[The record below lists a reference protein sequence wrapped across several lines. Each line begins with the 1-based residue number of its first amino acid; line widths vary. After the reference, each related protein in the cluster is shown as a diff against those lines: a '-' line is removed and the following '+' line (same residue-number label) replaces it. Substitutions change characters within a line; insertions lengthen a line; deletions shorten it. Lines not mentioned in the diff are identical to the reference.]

1 MITGIRQ
8 NRHVKK
14 SDIFIET
21 VLYIIVLFF
30 LFPIFNIFLSS
41 FKTKIDIYNF
51 FAMPNLTYWENY
63 LELFRKVSV
72 FKSFAL
78 TLFITAAAIA
88 INILFSSMAGFVISR
103 AKKGFFKGI
112 YFYFMLGIIVPTQS
126 SMAILYKLGVN
137 LHIINTVFFLI
148 ILYVCSPAYQIML
161 YTGFMKTIPVELE
174 ESASIDGC
182 NIYSMFIRIIFP
194 LLLPATGTLIIT
206 TVFWYW
212 NDFQTP
218 LIYYSGG
225 GGKTDT
231 LIMGIYR
238 FSVSKGG
245 IDMGPV
251 FALVSVTVAPVI
263 AAFIFGQKYML
274 NGLVVGAIKG

>member
-1 MITGIRQ
+1 MNTGNRQ
-8 NRHVKK
+8 NRYEKK
-14 SDIFIET
+14 LDIFIEA

-30 LFPIFNIFLSS
+30 LFPIINIFISS
-41 FKTKIDIYNF
+41 FKTKNDVYNF
-51 FAMPNLTYWENY
+51 FVLPDFTYWGNY

-72 FKSFAL
+72 LKGFAL
-78 TLFITAAAIA
+78 TLFITAVAIT
-88 INILFSSMAGFVISR
+88 INILFASMAGFVLGR
-103 AKKGFFKGI
+103 AKKGFFKSI
-112 YFYFMLGIIVPTQS
+112 YFYFMLGLIVPTQS

-161 YTGFMKTIPVELE
+161 YTGFMKTIPIELE

-182 NIYSMFIRIIFP
+182 NMYSTFIRIIFP
-194 LLLPATGTLIIT
+194 LLMPATGTLIIT

-251 FALVSVTVAPVI
+251 FALVSITVAPVI